1 MAGSGI
7 ILDVDNAVQ
16 ASILLLAGEGGKAV
30 VGPTQMRMMVFLLL
44 KKVGTVAGRGAGG
57 RGHYGG
63 GDVDREMRRLSD
75 AGAIRCS
82 RTGIE
87 VTGAGRDVAG
97 ALGAELDERAAAIL
111 SNTKWFYND
120 MTDAEAL
127 VYTRAA
133 YPGPAGGPDA
143 RRAEDQK
150 LVEDILIGLVG
161 KGKFTTAHAA
171 RLLRRDRADVMRM
184 ASAAGIPVFQ

>member
-1 MAGSGI
+1 
-7 ILDVDNAVQ
+7 
-16 ASILLLAGEGGKAV
+16 
-30 VGPTQMRMMVFLLL
+30 MRMMVFLLL
-44 KKVGTVAGRGAGG
+44 KKVGSIVGSDRGGAGG
-57 RGHYGG
+57 SGYYGSD
-63 GDVDREMRRLSD
+63 DVDRELRRLSD
-75 AGAIRCS
+75 AGAIRCGRS
-82 RTGIE
+82 GIE
-87 VTGAGRDVAG
+87 VTGAGRDVAS

-111 SNTKWFYND
+111 RNTKWFYND

-127 VYTRAA
+127 AYTRAA
-133 YPGPAGGPDA
+133 YPDPADGPDA
-143 RRAEDQK
+143 QKAEDRR